1 MEVEEIRLLLSLIE
15 NAQIQGALVVTMASV
30 IEKLQK
36 IYELLNKLKK
46 EAKKLMPKQGDSFG
60 QK

>member
-15 NAQIQGALVVTMASV
+15 NAQIQGNLVVIMASI

-36 IYELLNKLKK
+36 EYVKMEGNNGKK
-46 EAKKLMPKQGDSFG
+46 
-60 QK
+60 